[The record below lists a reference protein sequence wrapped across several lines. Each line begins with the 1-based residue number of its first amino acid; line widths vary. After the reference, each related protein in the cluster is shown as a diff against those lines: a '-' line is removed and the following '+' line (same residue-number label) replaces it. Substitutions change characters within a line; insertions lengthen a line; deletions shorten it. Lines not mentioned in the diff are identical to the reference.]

1 MLCKVNTEM
10 KRQRK
15 LRNTDITRPTDVPS
29 ISGSVQQLPLAIV
42 SNLDNA
48 QTNESAVEL
57 KTKRKLMLRKGHHKN
72 NWFFKH
78 VFLMFTFPAVTLY

>member
-1 MLCKVNTEM
+1 M

-15 LRNTDITRPTDVPS
+15 LRNTDITRPTDVSS

-57 KTKRKLMLRKGHHKN
+57 KTKRKR
-72 NWFFKH
+72 
-78 VFLMFTFPAVTLY
+78 VTKKLSIPEPTTNAKSEGKSLNIC

>member
-1 MLCKVNTEM
+1 M

-15 LRNTDITRPTDVPS
+15 LRNTDMTRPTDVSS
-29 ISGSVQQLPLAIV
+29 ISGSVQHLPLAIV

-57 KTKRKLMLRKGHHKN
+57 KTKGKRVTRKLSIPEPTTNAKSDGKRLIF
-72 NWFFKH
+72 WQD
-78 VFLMFTFPAVTLY
+78 